1 MMWWYGESPGW
12 GGWLL
17 MSLGMV
23 AFWTLMVVVVLAL
36 FRGPRD
42 GRWTPPADNRVAASR
57 LLDERFARGEIDE
70 SDYQARRELLGS
82 GR

>member
-12 GGWLL
+12 GWLL

-23 AFWTLMVVVVLAL
+23 AFWTLMAVVVFAL
-36 FRGPRD
+36 FRGTRD
-42 GRWTPPADNRVAASR
+42 GRRTPPVDDGTDARRV
-57 LLDERFARGEIDE
+57 LDERFARGEIDE
-70 SDYQARRELLGS
+70 SDYRVRRELLGS